1 MSAVKDAV
9 AQGRLVRP
17 YTMTGG
23 RTGRELPPIAL
34 EALVSATPAGH
45 RMKDQFRWEASR
57 IIDLTRRETALVE
70 LAARLDVP
78 IGVVR
83 VVVSDLVKRGAVQ
96 ITEPHDESVGEED
109 GLAYAS
115 LLKKVLDGIQSL

>member
-1 MSAVKDAV
+1 MAEPSP
-9 AQGRLVRP
+9 QGRLVRP

-34 EALVSATPAGH
+34 EALVVSTPTGQ
-45 RMKDQFRWEASR
+45 RMKDQLRWEAAR
-57 IIDLTRRETALVE
+57 IVDLTRRGVALVE

-83 VVVSDLVKRGAVQ
+83 VLVSDLAKRGAVQ
-96 ITEPHDESVGEED
+96 VTEPRDEPVTEDD
-109 GLAYAS
+109 GLAYAT
-115 LLKKVLDGIQSL
+115 LLKKVLDGIKSL

>member
-1 MSAVKDAV
+1 MAERSP
-9 AQGRLVRP
+9 QGRLVRP

-23 RTGRELPPIAL
+23 RTGKELPPIAL
-34 EALVSATPAGH
+34 EALVLATPAGQ
-45 RMKDQFRWEASR
+45 RMKDQFRWEAAR
-57 IIDLTRRETALVE
+57 IVDLTRRGVALVE

-96 ITEPHDESVGEED
+96 LTEPRDEPVTADD
-109 GLAYAS
+109 GAEYAT
-115 LLKKVLDGIQSL
+115 LLKKVLDGIKSL

>member
-1 MSAVKDAV
+1 MAEPS

-23 RTGRELPPIAL
+23 RTGRELPSIAL
-34 EALVSATPAGH
+34 EALVVSTPTGQ
-45 RMKDQFRWEASR
+45 RMKDQFRWEAAR
-57 IIDLTRRETALVE
+57 IVDLTRRGVALVE

-83 VVVSDLVKRGAVQ
+83 VLVSDLAKRGAVQ
-96 ITEPHDESVGEED
+96 VTEPRDEPVTQDD
-109 GLAYAS
+109 GLAYAT
-115 LLKKVLDGIQSL
+115 LLKKVLDGIKSL